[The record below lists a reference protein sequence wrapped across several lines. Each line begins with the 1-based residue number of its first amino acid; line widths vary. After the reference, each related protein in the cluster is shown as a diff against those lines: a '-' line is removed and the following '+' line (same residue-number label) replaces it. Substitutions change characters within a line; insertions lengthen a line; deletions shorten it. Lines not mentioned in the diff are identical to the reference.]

1 MLRTT
6 IPETRVH
13 PSRFM
18 AKKKKT
24 ADSNT
29 IAVNRKARYDYAIE
43 DQFEAGIA
51 LEGWEVKSL
60 REGRAQL
67 KESYVMVIKG
77 EVFLVGAHFS
87 PLKTASTHIH
97 PNPTRDR
104 KLLLHS
110 KEISKLIGATER
122 EGYTIVPLSLYWV
135 RGKAKLKIALAKG
148 KKQHDKRQSI
158 KQREWDRQKQ
168 RLFKQ

>member
-1 MLRTT
+1 
-6 IPETRVH
+6 
-13 PSRFM
+13 M
-18 AKKKKT
+18 ASKKKT
-24 ADSNT
+24 PDTNT

-51 LEGWEVKSL
+51 LQGWEVKSL
-60 REGRAQL
+60 RDGRAQL
-67 KESYVMVIKG
+67 KESYVMVIRG
-77 EVFLVGAHFS
+77 EVYLIGAHFS

-122 EGYTIVPLSLYWV
+122 EGYTLVPLSLYWV

-148 KKQHDKRQSI
+148 KKQHDKRQTI
-158 KQREWDRQKQ
+158 KEREWNRQKQ
-168 RLFKQ
+168 RLLKQ

>member
-1 MLRTT
+1 MVGKTK
-6 IPETRVH
+6 
-13 PSRFM
+13 S
-18 AKKKKT
+18 AKT
-24 ADSNT
+24 DTST
-29 IAVNRKARYDYAIE
+29 IAVNRKARHDYFIE
-43 DQFEAGIA
+43 DEYEAGLV

-67 KESYVMVIKG
+67 KESYVVVIRG
-77 EVFLVGAHFS
+77 EIFLVGAHFS

-104 KLLLHS
+104 KLLLNAR
-110 KEISKLIGATER
+110 EISKLIGATER
-122 EGYTIVPLSLYWV
+122 EGYTIVPLKLYWL
-135 RGKAKLKIALAKG
+135 RGRAKLKIALAKG

-158 KQREWDRQKQ
+158 KEREWNIQKQ

>member
-1 MLRTT
+1 
-6 IPETRVH
+6 
-13 PSRFM
+13 M
-18 AKKKKT
+18 AGKSKSSKT
-24 ADSNT
+24 DSST
-29 IAVNRKARYDYAIE
+29 IAVNRKARHDYFIE
-43 DQFEAGIA
+43 DEYEAGLV

-67 KESYVMVIKG
+67 KESYVVVIRG
-77 EVFLVGAHFS
+77 EIFLVGAHFS

-104 KLLLHS
+104 KLLLNAR
-110 KEISKLIGATER
+110 EISKLIGATER
-122 EGYTIVPLSLYWV
+122 EGYTIVPLKLYWL
-135 RGKAKLKIALAKG
+135 RGRAKLKIALAKG

-158 KQREWDRQKQ
+158 KEREWNIQKQ